1 MDWDKL
7 RIFHAAAAAGSFTH
21 AGDALHMSQSAVS
34 RQVSALERDLRVSL
48 FHRHARGLVL
58 TEQGELLYT
67 TVAEVMTKL
76 QTAETLLADTTTKPS
91 GLLSVA
97 APVGLGTVW
106 VSQRLREFMD
116 LYPEIR
122 IELLLD
128 DDQVDIAMR
137 AADVAIWTRE
147 PEQAD
152 LIRRPLFTA
161 SVRPMAS
168 TKYTRRF
175 GVPETFADLDN
186 GTHRVLSYH
195 GQTAQLLPAISW
207 LESAGRDKDGELRE
221 PVLRTNSV
229 VAIKQAVLAGIGIG
243 MIPDYMSEQDS
254 DLVPV
259 LTKCGV
265 EKPSLPVLFVYP
277 EELKSSK
284 KVQVLRDFLVA
295 KARHWRE

>member
-34 RQVSALERDLRVSL
+34 RQVSALERDLKVSL

-58 TEQGELLYT
+58 TEQGELLYA
-67 TVAEVMTKL
+67 TVAEVMSKL

-91 GLLSVA
+91 GVLAVA

-106 VSQRLREFMD
+106 LSQRLREFMD

-128 DDQVDIAMR
+128 DDQIDIAMR

-147 PEQAD
+147 PDQVD

-161 SVRPMAS
+161 SVRPVAS
-168 TKYTRRF
+168 AKYTRRY
-175 GVPETFADLDN
+175 GLPETFADLDT
-186 GTHRVLSYH
+186 GGHRVLSYS
-195 GQTAQLLPAISW
+195 GQTAQLLPSISW
-207 LESAGRDKDGELRE
+207 LETAGREDGEPRE

-229 VAIKQAVLAGIGIG
+229 VAIKQAVIAGIGIG
-243 MIPDYMSEQDS
+243 MIPDYMTEQDS

-259 LTKCGV
+259 LVKCGV

-295 KARHWRE
+295 KARHWRD